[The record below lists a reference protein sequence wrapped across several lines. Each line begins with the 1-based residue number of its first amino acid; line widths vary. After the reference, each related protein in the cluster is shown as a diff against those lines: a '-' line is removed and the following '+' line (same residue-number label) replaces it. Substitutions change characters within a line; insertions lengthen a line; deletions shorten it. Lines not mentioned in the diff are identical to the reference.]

1 MGDQYGTDTNGTGTY
16 LYLATDQ
23 VYFCRLDDAQLTA
36 HADGGGYGA
45 GWQQPIVAEPVP
57 LAEIPPL
64 FFSEIMRD
72 VDLFVG
78 VASVGNDP
86 AWADGGRQ
94 ENERNA
100 WNLHAFGD
108 LSATA
113 QTRRELLQRLVPK
126 LKIADRCSFAEKFLV
141 VRGDLQFG
149 HDIKA
154 IQKICQQVISAHE
167 LGCEISIV
175 VGGGNIFRGVSKAAE
190 GMERVTADYMGM
202 LATCINGLALQS
214 ALEKHN
220 LETRMLSAIP
230 MNNVCEPYLKRR
242 AARHLE
248 KKRIVIFAAGTGNP
262 FFTTDT
268 AAVLRA
274 VEMNCDVILKGTQ
287 VDGVYSADPK
297 LDKNA
302 TRYEKLKYIDVIKQ
316 DLRVMDQT
324 AITLAKDNKLPI
336 IVFSIKEQNALQEVI
351 LGKGK
356 FTIIN

>member
-1 MGDQYGTDTNGTGTY
+1 MKSQLKFKRILFKVSGEAMMGDQ
-16 LYLATDQ
+16 
-23 VYFCRLDDAQLTA
+23 
-36 HADGGGYGA
+36 
-45 GWQQPIVAEPVP
+45 
-57 LAEIPPL
+57 
-64 FFSEIMRD
+64 
-72 VDLFVG
+72 
-78 VASVGNDP
+78 
-86 AWADGGRQ
+86 
-94 ENERNA
+94 
-100 WNLHAFGD
+100 
-108 LSATA
+108 
-113 QTRRELLQRLVPK
+113 
-126 LKIADRCSFAEKFLV
+126 
-141 VRGDLQFG
+141 QFG

-154 IQKICQQVISAHE
+154 IQKICQQIISAHE
-167 LGCEISIV
+167 LGCEISVV

-248 KKRIVIFAAGTGNP
+248 KKRIVIFVAGTGNP

>member
-1 MGDQYGTDTNGTGTY
+1 
-16 LYLATDQ
+16 
-23 VYFCRLDDAQLTA
+23 
-36 HADGGGYGA
+36 
-45 GWQQPIVAEPVP
+45 
-57 LAEIPPL
+57 
-64 FFSEIMRD
+64 
-72 VDLFVG
+72 
-78 VASVGNDP
+78 
-86 AWADGGRQ
+86 
-94 ENERNA
+94 
-100 WNLHAFGD
+100 
-108 LSATA
+108 
-113 QTRRELLQRLVPK
+113 
-126 LKIADRCSFAEKFLV
+126 
-141 VRGDLQFG
+141 
-149 HDIKA
+149 
-154 IQKICQQVISAHE
+154 
-167 LGCEISIV
+167 
-175 VGGGNIFRGVSKAAE
+175 
-190 GMERVTADYMGM
+190 MERVTADYMGM

-351 LGKGK
+351 LGRGK

>member
-1 MGDQYGTDTNGTGTY
+1 MNSELKFKRILFKVSGEAMMGDQ
-16 LYLATDQ
+16 
-23 VYFCRLDDAQLTA
+23 
-36 HADGGGYGA
+36 
-45 GWQQPIVAEPVP
+45 
-57 LAEIPPL
+57 
-64 FFSEIMRD
+64 
-72 VDLFVG
+72 
-78 VASVGNDP
+78 
-86 AWADGGRQ
+86 
-94 ENERNA
+94 
-100 WNLHAFGD
+100 
-108 LSATA
+108 
-113 QTRRELLQRLVPK
+113 
-126 LKIADRCSFAEKFLV
+126 
-141 VRGDLQFG
+141 QFG

-154 IQKICQQVISAHE
+154 IQKICQQVISAHK

-297 LDKNA
+297 IDKNA

>member
-1 MGDQYGTDTNGTGTY
+1 MNSELKFKRILFKVSGEAMMGDQ
-16 LYLATDQ
+16 
-23 VYFCRLDDAQLTA
+23 
-36 HADGGGYGA
+36 
-45 GWQQPIVAEPVP
+45 
-57 LAEIPPL
+57 
-64 FFSEIMRD
+64 
-72 VDLFVG
+72 
-78 VASVGNDP
+78 
-86 AWADGGRQ
+86 
-94 ENERNA
+94 
-100 WNLHAFGD
+100 
-108 LSATA
+108 
-113 QTRRELLQRLVPK
+113 
-126 LKIADRCSFAEKFLV
+126 
-141 VRGDLQFG
+141 QFG
-149 HDIKA
+149 HDVKA
-154 IQKICQQVISAHE
+154 IQKICQQIISAHK
-167 LGCEISIV
+167 LGCEISVV

-214 ALEKHN
+214 ALEKHDIP
-220 LETRMLSAIP
+220 TRMLSAIP

-302 TRYEKLKYIDVIKQ
+302 TRYDKLKYIDVIKQ
-316 DLRVMDQT
+316 DLKVMDQT

-336 IVFSIKEQNALQEVI
+336 IVFSIKEQNALEEVI

>member
-1 MGDQYGTDTNGTGTY
+1 MNSELKFKRILFKVSGEAMMGDQ
-16 LYLATDQ
+16 
-23 VYFCRLDDAQLTA
+23 
-36 HADGGGYGA
+36 
-45 GWQQPIVAEPVP
+45 
-57 LAEIPPL
+57 
-64 FFSEIMRD
+64 
-72 VDLFVG
+72 
-78 VASVGNDP
+78 
-86 AWADGGRQ
+86 
-94 ENERNA
+94 
-100 WNLHAFGD
+100 
-108 LSATA
+108 
-113 QTRRELLQRLVPK
+113 
-126 LKIADRCSFAEKFLV
+126 
-141 VRGDLQFG
+141 QFG
-149 HDIKA
+149 HDVKA
-154 IQKICQQVISAHE
+154 IQKICQQIISAHK
-167 LGCEISIV
+167 LGCEISVV

-220 LETRMLSAIP
+220 IATRMLSAIP

-274 VEMNCDVILKGTQ
+274 IEMNCDVILKGTQ

-302 TRYEKLKYIDVIKQ
+302 TRYDKLKYIDVIKQ
-316 DLRVMDQT
+316 DLKVMDQT

-336 IVFSIKEQNALQEVI
+336 IVFSIKEQNALEEVI